1 VKFQEFFRGVARVNK
16 AFAIEIGPLR
26 ARGAPAILIAVT
38 GIVLASGVAAALVR
52 SVPQL
57 PETLREANGL
67 AKTMRG
73 EPARLNA

>member
-1 VKFQEFFRGVARVNK
+1 VNFKEFFRGVARVNK
-16 AFAIEIGPLR
+16 TLAIEIGPLR
-26 ARGAPAILIAVT
+26 ARGVPAILMAVT
-38 GIVLASGVAAALVR
+38 GIVIAAGIAGALVR